1 MIGSKFAISQRTG
14 SNHPPDHA
22 NFNALEYSSRM
33 GRKKKNRGAN
43 PERRAGKSRPH
54 PRPSRRKSSSR
65 KKKVQTPATPVLEA
79 GKLKDLYSTMVKC
92 RVLAERMHG
101 NQNTN
106 AQKGECTSG
115 LEAMFVGAGAHLL
128 PHDCVALEHGGCI
141 ARLIK
146 GTPLRMILSPSTRT
160 DEDCAGA
167 PELTM
172 NTAFTLAQEMK
183 GQHAV
188 TLMFCPKSTGALL
201 FDPQIMGLAASEKLP
216 LVALMETG
224 FTAESQT
231 ADAAPAA
238 VDARYYPRIAVDGCD
253 VVAVFRVAQEAV
265 RRARQGHGPALI
277 ECVMVRT
284 DGTGDRVSAQ
294 SDPLASMEQYLR
306 RKELWSD
313 EWARSIADGFS
324 RELDE
329 ALASSSGQ
337 SGLNGQFDNVYASDV
352 VRPQDRSQARLSQAI
367 PAQ

>member
-1 MIGSKFAISQRTG
+1 M
-14 SNHPPDHA
+14 
-22 NFNALEYSSRM
+22 
-33 GRKKKNRGAN
+33 
-43 PERRAGKSRPH
+43 
-54 PRPSRRKSSSR
+54 
-65 KKKVQTPATPVLEA
+65 QTPATPVLEA

-92 RVLAERMHG
+92 RLLAERIHG

-106 AQKGECTSG
+106 AQMGEFTSG

-128 PHDCVALEHGGCI
+128 PHDCVALEHGGFI
-141 ARLIK
+141 ASLIK
-146 GTPLRMILSPSTRT
+146 GTPLRMILSRSTRT
-160 DEDCAGA
+160 DEDFTGA
-167 PELTM
+167 PELSM

-183 GQHAV
+183 GQRAV
-188 TLMFCPKSTGALL
+188 TLMFCPKSTRALA

-216 LVALMETG
+216 LVTLMETG
-224 FTAESQT
+224 FNAETQT
-231 ADAAPAA
+231 DDAAPAEVGA
-238 VDARYYPRIAVDGCD
+238 SYYPRIAVDGCD

-277 ECVMVRT
+277 ECVMARI
-284 DGTGDRVSAQ
+284 DGTADGVSAQ
-294 SDPLASMEQYLR
+294 NDPLASMERYLR

-329 ALASSSGQ
+329 ALASSNGQ
-337 SGLNGQFDNVYASDV
+337 SGFNGEFDNVYASDI

>member
-1 MIGSKFAISQRTG
+1 
-14 SNHPPDHA
+14 
-22 NFNALEYSSRM
+22 M

-43 PERRAGKSRPH
+43 PGRRAGKSRPN
-54 PRPSRRKSSSR
+54 PRPVRRKSSSR

-92 RVLAERMHG
+92 RLLAERMHG

-106 AQKGECTSG
+106 AQMGEFTSG

-141 ARLIK
+141 ASLIK
-146 GTPLRMILSPSTRT
+146 GTPLRMILSRSTRT
-160 DEDCAGA
+160 DEDFTGA

-183 GQHAV
+183 GQRAV
-188 TLMFCPKSTGALL
+188 TLMFCPKSTGALA

-224 FTAESQT
+224 FKAETQT
-231 ADAAPAA
+231 EDAAPAA

-277 ECVMVRT
+277 ECVMART
-284 DGTGDRVSAQ
+284 DGTGDGVSAQ
-294 SDPLASMEQYLR
+294 NDPLASMERYLR
-306 RKELWSD
+306 RRELWSD

-329 ALASSSGQ
+329 ALASSNVQ
-337 SGLNGQFDNVYASDV
+337 SGFNGEFDNVYASDT